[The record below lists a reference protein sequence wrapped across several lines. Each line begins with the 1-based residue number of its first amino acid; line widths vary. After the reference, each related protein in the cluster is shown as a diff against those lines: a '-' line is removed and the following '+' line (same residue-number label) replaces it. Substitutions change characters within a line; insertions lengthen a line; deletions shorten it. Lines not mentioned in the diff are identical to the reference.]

1 MPAPGYDYIAYI
13 DEAGDPG
20 VKAIESGDKK
30 GATEWFSVGCAVIAA
45 KNEAEP
51 IEFVRRAR
59 DLIGARQRP
68 DIHYKFLKDWQRN
81 RVCAELAKENV
92 RLFAVVSNKR
102 NMENYRNPNAAA
114 KTLHPNNWF
123 YNYCIRIL
131 LERVS
136 DWVERRS
143 FLDHKDV
150 RKVKLVFSRRGGH
163 SYRHVQTYA
172 QLLEKQIAS
181 GKLFQTKRAPS
192 FSVLSTELIE
202 VIQHDQLAGLQLAD
216 IVASAFYNAAHTGSS
231 TWDTG
236 PAKALQPR
244 VARLHD
250 EHHNQGLTLL
260 PWKNWT
266 LNLSNEQKEIFRFYG
281 YRI

>member
-1 MPAPGYDYIAYI
+1 MEPPGYGYIAYI

-20 VKAIESGDKK
+20 VRAIQSADKK
-30 GATEWFSVGCAVIAA
+30 GATEWFSIGCTVIAA

-51 IEFVRRAR
+51 IEFIRRAR
-59 DLIGARQRP
+59 ELIGAKQRP

-102 NMENYRNPNAAA
+102 NMENYRNPRAEA

-123 YNYCIRIL
+123 YNYCIRVL
-131 LERVS
+131 LERLS
-136 DWVERRS
+136 DWVAHRS
-143 FLDHKDV
+143 FVDHKDLQ
-150 RKVKLVFSRRGGH
+150 KVKLVFSRRGGH
-163 SYRHVQTYA
+163 SYRHVETYA
-172 QLLEKQIAS
+172 QLLEKQIAR
-181 GKLFQTKRAPS
+181 GNLYQTARSPD
-192 FSVLSTELIE
+192 FSVLSSQLIE
-202 VIQHDQLAGLQLAD
+202 VVQHDQLAGLQLAD

-231 TWDTG
+231 TWDVG

-244 VARLHD
+244 VARIND
-250 EHHNQGLTLL
+250 EHHNQGVTLL

-266 LNLSNEQKEIFRFYG
+266 LKLNEKQKEIFRFYG